1 MTQTLIST
9 LKPRATLLALLS
21 LGLVIATPIHADS
34 PPTFYTT
41 IKNHSFDPAEIHVP
55 ANKPVILVIT
65 NADDTPEEFDSVAL
79 RIEKVIAPGKKGA
92 VWIRPL
98 AFGSY
103 PFMGEFHPT
112 TAQGVVIA
120 E

>member
-1 MTQTLIST
+1 MAIRHSG
-9 LKPRATLLALLS
+9 PGVAAGLLAA
-21 LGLVIATPIHADS
+21 GLFAFAPADADS

-41 IKNHSFDPAEIHVP
+41 IKDHAFDPAEIHVP
-55 ANKPVILVIT
+55 AGKPVILVIT

-79 RIEKVIAPGKKGA
+79 RIEKVIGPGKKGA
-92 VWIRPL
+92 VWLRPL
-98 AFGSY
+98 SFGSY

-112 TAQGVVIA
+112 TAKGNVVA